1 MRSDKIFYSLCM
13 QDIQDVA
20 LDTLDRKLTEEEI
33 KKVLDPI
40 ADKIS
45 WYDAIQDAIVSKF
58 GWGKKEEEI

>member
-1 MRSDKIFYSLCM
+1 MRSDKIFYSLCI
-13 QDIQDVA
+13 QDIQGVA